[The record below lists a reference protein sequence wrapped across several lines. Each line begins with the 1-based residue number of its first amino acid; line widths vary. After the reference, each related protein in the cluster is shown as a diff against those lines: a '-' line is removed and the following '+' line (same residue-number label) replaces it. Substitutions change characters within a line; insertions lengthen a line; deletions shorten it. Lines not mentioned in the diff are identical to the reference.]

1 MKKDRLHW
9 LFLRL
14 MLEGMFRLGWPLA
27 ARLPPALGHKIAVV
41 LGNVCGH
48 LDLDWRTI
56 GLRRHYV
63 AAATR
68 EAYHTMDPTL
78 NARQLDALVRARFQQ
93 AAREELEGHWLALG
107 RSESFDCDFEGL
119 NEVRVALAQGK
130 GLVLLTMHFDAAL
143 MGVAQL
149 GLAGVKLNLMTSNVV
164 KDARVPSIVRRYFA
178 AKYAG
183 IEASLNGG
191 QALHVETHLRSFYRD
206 SQSGVA
212 TVILGEAPTGNLA
225 DALVADFLGRR
236 RAIAPGAVRLAES
249 NGAPISAF
257 LCFHT
262 QANRYRV
269 IFAPVYWPD
278 ATGSQRDNAAR
289 LFAFFDAH
297 VRAAPERWWA
307 ADQLPNFVNLDA

>member
-1 MKKDRLHW
+1 MENDRLHW
-9 LFLRL
+9 LFLRVV
-14 MLEGMFRLGWPLA
+14 LEGIFQVVWPLA
-27 ARLPPALGHKIAVV
+27 ARLPVAAGRKVAVLV
-41 LGNVCGH
+41 GNVCAR
-48 LDLDWRTI
+48 LDLDWRTV

-68 EAYHTMDPTL
+68 EAYRIMNPTL
-78 NARQLDALVRARFQQ
+78 NACQLDALVRARFQQ
-93 AAREELEGHWLALG
+93 AACEELEGHWLALG
-107 RSESFDCDFEGL
+107 LVKSFQCDFEGADDI
-119 NEVRVALAQGK
+119 RAALAQGK
-130 GLVLLTMHFDAAL
+130 GLVLLTMHFDAVPTGIAL
-143 MGVAQL
+143 L
-149 GLAGVKLNLMTSNVV
+149 GLAGIKLNLMTSNVV
-164 KDARVPSIVRRYFA
+164 EDERVPRVVRRYFA

-183 IEASLNGG
+183 IEACLNGG
-191 QALHVETHLRSFYRD
+191 RALHVETHLRSFYRD